1 MISAVLGELE
11 GKKYLSAIWP
21 VGHLSDDLVEL
32 VIDYCIAMPV
42 HGIGIDILHV
52 PRLAALIKRRGLSK
66 LASRILSPVE
76 LGAFR
81 ALTCQP
87 ESGGGGTSV
96 ANERGLESIVRF
108 LGVRWAVKEAAYKAL
123 HPLRPTWK
131 ELTYTSFDVKNG
143 LKPALV
149 YTTSLGPGAT
159 PARLHVSASHDGEYI
174 VASVL
179 AESG

>member
-1 MISAVLGELE
+1 
-11 GKKYLSAIWP
+11 
-21 VGHLSDDLVEL
+21 
-32 VIDYCIAMPV
+32 MPV

-52 PRLAALIKRRGLSK
+52 PRLVALIKRRGLSK
-66 LASRILSPVE
+66 LPSRILSPVE
-76 LGAFR
+76 LDAFR
-81 ALTCQP
+81 ALTSQP
-87 ESGGGGTSV
+87 GNGGGTST
-96 ANERGLESIVRF
+96 ANERGLDSIVRF
-108 LGVRWAVKEAAYKAL
+108 LGVRWAVKEAVYKAL
-123 HPLRPTWK
+123 YPLRPTWK

-149 YTTSLGPGAT
+149 YTTSLGPDAT

>member
-1 MISAVLGELE
+1 
-11 GKKYLSAIWP
+11 
-21 VGHLSDDLVEL
+21 
-32 VIDYCIAMPV
+32 MPV

-52 PRLAALIKRRGLSK
+52 PRLVALIKRRGLSK

-123 HPLRPTWK
+123 YPLRPTWK
-131 ELTYTSFDVKNG
+131 ELTYTSFDN
-143 LKPALV
+143 
-149 YTTSLGPGAT
+149 AT